1 MIKGT
6 SSCAGLRCIP
16 ALLLLGCALP
26 ALSSIDQQAVRAS
39 EPSASQR
46 LLIEV
51 HGTTGVGWWSSATR
65 EIAEPAG

>member
-1 MIKGT
+1 MIKGK
-6 SSCAGLRCIP
+6 SYCGGLRCAP
-16 ALLLLGCALP
+16 ALLLLACALP
-26 ALSSIDQQAVRAS
+26 ALSHTEQPALKMP

-65 EIAEPAG
+65 AIAEPAG